1 LKAEKFMHENLITV
15 VGLLAGT
22 LTTLAF
28 VPQVLQT
35 WKSKSTKDVSLNTF
49 LLFCTGVFLWLVY
62 GLFKE
67 DIAVIL
73 ANFITFILA
82 SIILGLKLKYK

>member
-1 LKAEKFMHENLITV
+1 MNENTITLL
-15 VGLLAGT
+15 GLLAGT
-22 LTTLAF
+22 LTTVAF
-28 VPQVLQT
+28 VPQVLKT

-49 LLFCTGVFLWLVY
+49 LMFCTGVFLWLIY
-62 GLFKE
+62 GLFKQ

>member
-1 LKAEKFMHENLITV
+1 MNEQTITII
-15 VGLLAGT
+15 GLLAGT

-35 WKSKSTKDVSLNTF
+35 WKSKSTKDVSLKTF
-49 LLFCTGVFLWLVY
+49 LMFCSGIFLWLIY
-62 GLFKE
+62 GLFKQ
-67 DIAVIL
+67 DIAIIL

>member
-1 LKAEKFMHENLITV
+1 MNENIITII
-15 VGLLAGT
+15 GLLAGT

-49 LLFCTGVFLWLVY
+49 LMFCTGIFLWLIY
-62 GLFKE
+62 GLFKQ
-67 DIAVIL
+67 DVAIIM
-73 ANFITFILA
+73 ANSITFILA

>member
-1 LKAEKFMHENLITV
+1 MNENIITII
-15 VGLLAGT
+15 GLLAGT

-49 LLFCTGVFLWLVY
+49 LMFCSGIFLWLIY
-62 GLFKE
+62 GLFKQ
-67 DIAVIL
+67 DIAIIM
-73 ANFITFILA
+73 ANSITFILA

>member
-1 LKAEKFMHENLITV
+1 MNEQTITIIGLI
-15 VGLLAGT
+15 AGT

-49 LLFCTGVFLWLVY
+49 LMFCIGVFLWLIY
-62 GLFKE
+62 GLFKQ

-73 ANFITFILA
+73 ANFVTFILA